1 MLRLTERPEENA
13 KRACPDRIVDV
24 PLHAGECRKG
34 IRDLPMIIV
43 NHAKISPA
51 DSVAVPKDAGRPV
64 PSAATAYPGM
74 PRTGL
79 RNRAVAKEDCI
90 S

>member
-1 MLRLTERPEENA
+1 
-13 KRACPDRIVDV
+13 
-24 PLHAGECRKG
+24 
-34 IRDLPMIIV
+34 MIIV

>member
-1 MLRLTERPEENA
+1 MQESEY
-13 KRACPDRIVDV
+13 
-24 PLHAGECRKG
+24 RKE

-51 DSVAVPKDAGRPV
+51 DSFAVLKDAGRPV

-79 RNRAVAKEDCI
+79 RHRAAAKEDCI